1 MQRLGS
7 FIVLMM
13 AAVMFVACGEAP
25 KPAEPAAQ
33 QTPAAPVIPPEIE
46 AAVKSVLGSE
56 AEVIVWGDLALTG
69 NQQALAIN
77 RLKTTPKGA
86 VPGTLLVRAA
96 LVSKEGMKWREL
108 FRCDEHLKN
117 PKGYLGGTPI
127 AGVNGWR
134 LQYEQSPETGL
145 TMYFTPLEQPA
156 GGYIQTIGV
165 RWDPKVKQYRSLDR
179 NFEKFLAEVKMLG
192 TVRRQL
198 IR

>member
-1 MQRLGS
+1 MHRLRNLL
-7 FIVLMM
+7 ILMLV
-13 AAVMFVACGEAP
+13 ATILAACGEAP
-25 KPAEPAAQ
+25 KPVEPAAQ
-33 QTPAAPVIPPEIE
+33 QKPAVPTIPPEIE
-46 AAVKSVLGSE
+46 AVVKSVLGSE

-96 LVSKEGMKWREL
+96 LVSKDGMKWREL

-134 LQYEQSPETGL
+134 LQYEQSPEKGL

-165 RWDPKVKQYRSLDR
+165 RWDPKAKQYRSLDR
-179 NFEKFLAEVKMLG
+179 NFEKFLAEVPMLG
-192 TVRRQL
+192 TVRSQL